1 MILMSKVFQ
10 RLLNSFD
17 AILGRETSTDP
28 LRDPLH
34 SRSRRSKYQDKC
46 LFVCLLSAEILFL
59 PMANDQT
66 FPVFVSKVQNE
77 QGILFVKM
85 TYTGRPHPKGAPFSD
100 VKYMRGWDFTC

>member
-17 AILGRETSTDP
+17 AIFRRETSTDP

-34 SRSRRSKYQDKC
+34 NGSRRSKYQDKC

-66 FPVFVSKVQNE
+66 FPVLVSKVQNE
-77 QGILFVKM
+77 QGILLFIHSGSLFEILV
-85 TYTGRPHPKGAPFSD
+85 A
-100 VKYMRGWDFTC
+100 